1 MPDKNKKTILQKVI
15 KIVFKQGQAFGGL
28 QLCSQTILCD
38 FLKEYESNEA
48 MQEYVFKDKR
58 TIVQSMLQNYATEL
72 QSGNKQDVYE
82 KIQRFMPFD
91 NFEFLQLSKLKK
103 CLDDVMKTPPQ
114 TAVVFLPS
122 KMAFNQPTNPVHHNS
137 SAEFTKP
144 QTPPKFAEAHRAS
157 VTPEPHGLSSEIH
170 GHEETTNS
178 VLS

>member
-1 MPDKNKKTILQKVI
+1 
-15 KIVFKQGQAFGGL
+15 
-28 QLCSQTILCD
+28 
-38 FLKEYESNEA
+38 

-58 TIVQSMLQNYATEL
+58 TIVQTMLQNYATEL

-103 CLDDVMKTPPQ
+103 ALDDALTTNSQ
-114 TAVVFLPS
+114 SAGVFSPS
-122 KMAFNQPTNPVHHNS
+122 KTGLLQPILPIHHNS

-157 VTPEPHGLSSEIH
+157 VTPEPHGRSSEIH
-170 GHEETTNS
+170 QHEETTNS
-178 VLS
+178 ILSQAGHGQKHSPDAEMSDGQL